1 MTLLRY
7 QYIDE
12 IGRLV
17 RVYETPATAA
27 ARGFGE
33 AHVLPRDGRYVETF
47 DPEEARDLL
56 GDELDQIERRLNAL

>member
-17 RVYETPATAA
+17 RVYETPAWAA
-27 ARGFGE
+27 ARGFGD
-33 AHVLPRDGRYVETF
+33 AYASRDGRYVETF

-56 GDELDQIERRLNAL
+56 GDELEQIERRLNAL

>member
-17 RVYETPATAA
+17 RVYETPAWAA
-27 ARGFGE
+27 ARGFGD
-33 AHVLPRDGRYVETF
+33 AYASRDGR
-47 DPEEARDLL
+47 
-56 GDELDQIERRLNAL
+56 